1 MEVQAMEEI
10 IFCEEN
16 HTYTSESRQYRG
28 ITGILNKYLFPDKY
42 KDIPEAILE
51 KAKQRGTTCHNQME
65 MWINGMPY
73 DIQNDEVVK
82 MQKLL
87 DGRIFTH
94 SELLVSDHKNFA
106 TKIDAVE
113 ERENGDVILWD
124 WKTTSILDKEY
135 LSWQLSI
142 CAYFYEMNFDKK
154 VTQLMA
160 GYITEK
166 EVDIVPIVRI
176 DDEHVIALLDAAANG
191 DDFFIN
197 PLKTDILSQEAVL
210 NKIYEIE
217 QIIVDCE
224 KRAKEAKI
232 QGEELRAGL
241 LNQMIEKG
249 LKRIETDR
257 MLLTVKEPYER
268 ETLDSKKVKEIA
280 PEIYDNCKK
289 TTKIKESLLVKI
301 K

>member
-1 MEVQAMEEI
+1 MEETAMEEI

-16 HTYTSESRQYRG
+16 HTYTSETKQYSG
-28 ITGILNKYLFPDKY
+28 ITGILAKYLFPDKY
-42 KDIPEAILE
+42 KDIPDAILE

-87 DGRIFTH
+87 NGRNFTH
-94 SELLVSDHKNFA
+94 SELLVSDYKNFA

-113 ERENGDVILWD
+113 ESEEGIILWD
-124 WKTTSILDKEY
+124 WKTTSTLDKEY

-142 CAYFYEMNFDKK
+142 CAYFYEMNFNKK
-154 VTQLMA
+154 VIQLMA
-160 GYITEK
+160 GYITDKKVE
-166 EVDIVPIVRI
+166 IVPIVRI
-176 DDEHVIALLDAAANG
+176 AEEHVIALLDAAAN
-191 DDFFIN
+191 DEPFFIN
-197 PLKTDILSQEAVL
+197 PLKTDVLNQEAIL
-210 NKIYEIE
+210 EKIYEIE

-224 KRAKEAKI
+224 KRAKEAKLK
-232 QGEELRAGL
+232 GEELRAGL

-268 ETLDSKKVKEIA
+268 ETLDSKKVKELA
-280 PEIYDNCKK
+280 PKIYDECKK
-289 TTKIKESLLVKI
+289 VTKVKESLLVKI